1 MDLISLNSPDLCQ
14 TGEFAIVT
22 VYKFCF
28 VLSIRYIMPFCKHVV
43 AKVIWFRVPL
53 SKQLKRDSVGH
64 GEVTMN
70 NARIIQF
77 VDSSKQFS
85 YYSSDVYT
93 D

>member
-1 MDLISLNSPDLCQ
+1 MVLIFLNSPDLCQ

-28 VLSIRYIMPFCKHVV
+28 VLSIRYIMPFLNMLWQRSY
-43 AKVIWFRVPL
+43 WFRVPL

-64 GEVTMN
+64 GEVTIN

-77 VDSSKQFS
+77 VDSSK
-85 YYSSDVYT
+85 
-93 D
+93 